1 MVVKENAIKL
11 RTTQKEMTQDIDER
25 TPDFTKA
32 LHILFI
38 KSLYSNLPGKEK
50 IDKKHPS
57 LTEKDGWMAG
67 WMVD

>member
-1 MVVKENAIKL
+1 
-11 RTTQKEMTQDIDER
+11 MTQDIDER